1 MHSCPSLPGVGYT
14 WWCSGTLMLSCLDP
28 LLYLFDISQAL
39 GADFNICNCENKYID
54 ELMPQN
60 KAYTRKVSLNAELF
74 SGRLECSSLCMPAC
88 LPVVGRCTY
97 VQCTCSLLST
107 VHSAR

>member
-1 MHSCPSLPGVGYT
+1 MHSCPSVPGVGYT

-28 LLYLFDISQAL
+28 LLYLFDVSQAL
-39 GADFNICNCENKYID
+39 GADFNICNCENKYVD

-74 SGRLECSSLCMPAC
+74 SGRLECSSLCMPVC
-88 LPVVGRCTY
+88 LPVVGRCM
-97 VQCTCSLLST
+97 CSAP
-107 VHSAR
+107 VAC